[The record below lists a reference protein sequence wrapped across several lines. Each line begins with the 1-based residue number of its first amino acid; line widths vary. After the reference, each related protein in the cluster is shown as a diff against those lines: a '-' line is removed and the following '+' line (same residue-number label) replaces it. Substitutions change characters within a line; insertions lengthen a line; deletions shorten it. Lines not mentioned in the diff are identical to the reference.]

1 MIQCLSVAAHT
12 SYFIC
17 EVNKWSNCPS
27 EYSNTWNVGKIV
39 VCSHNNSRLFVEI
52 REQEYPENKRGIS
65 DDLDGEV
72 SVEKFLVLNK
82 FVLRNDN

>member
-1 MIQCLSVAAHT
+1 M
-12 SYFIC
+12 
-17 EVNKWSNCPS
+17 
-27 EYSNTWNVGKIV
+27 GKIV